1 MIPYTRVTI
10 VAPSR
15 RAEIVMPSDEPI
27 GAQFPALLSLLGMTA
42 GTELPSLRLVRP
54 NGAILQL
61 EGDLASQRIPDG
73 EILRLVPDDEVPPPA
88 EISDVTGALTA
99 ATDVHPWRWK
109 TSDRLLGTGAL
120 LLLAGILLS
129 RSLLLHVPDDTPA
142 WIWALPGLVLILFGA
157 ISTGTRD
164 RYSQRMRQRV
174 LGAGALLECVG
185 AGLALPPAFA
195 LIMGPDQWG
204 GSSTVALVLITAGSL
219 VAVGLNRG
227 GWLAGAVTGIVF
239 LSLRP
244 ALIAVSH
251 NRPLTGGALGI
262 LALVLLGLL
271 PWLALLIS
279 GASRLDDDALA
290 GQLPSRQRVDLVV
303 RRSHDG
309 VLASTLACA
318 VVIMWSTSLLTELES
333 VWPRALASALIVAT
347 LLRSR
352 AYPLRLEVLSLW
364 ACAVPALLTFM
375 RLMPGEAM
383 QSVILII
390 VVTGAAILS
399 LYHPA
404 PQSRARLR
412 RLGNRIESLAVVTT
426 LPLLCGLDGMFTRLL
441 GLFS

>member
-1 MIPYTRVTI
+1 M
-10 VAPSR
+10 
-15 RAEIVMPSDEPI
+15 
-27 GAQFPALLSLLGMTA
+27 
-42 GTELPSLRLVRP
+42 
-54 NGAILQL
+54 
-61 EGDLASQRIPDG
+61 
-73 EILRLVPDDEVPPPA
+73 
-88 EISDVTGALTA
+88 
-99 ATDVHPWRWK
+99 
-109 TSDRLLGTGAL
+109 
-120 LLLAGILLS
+120 
-129 RSLLLHVPDDTPA
+129 
-142 WIWALPGLVLILFGA
+142 
-157 ISTGTRD
+157 
-164 RYSQRMRQRV
+164 
-174 LGAGALLECVG
+174 
-185 AGLALPPAFA
+185 
-195 LIMGPDQWG
+195 
-204 GSSTVALVLITAGSL
+204 
-219 VAVGLNRG
+219 AVGLNRE
-227 GWLAGAVTGIVF
+227 GWRAGAGTGIVF
-239 LSLRP
+239 LPLRP
-244 ALIAVSH
+244 ELNPVSH
-251 NRPLTGGALGI
+251 SRPLTGGALGI

-290 GQLPSRQRVDLVV
+290 GQLPSRQRVDLAV
-303 RRSHDG
+303 RRSHDA
-309 VLASTLACA
+309 VLSSTLACA